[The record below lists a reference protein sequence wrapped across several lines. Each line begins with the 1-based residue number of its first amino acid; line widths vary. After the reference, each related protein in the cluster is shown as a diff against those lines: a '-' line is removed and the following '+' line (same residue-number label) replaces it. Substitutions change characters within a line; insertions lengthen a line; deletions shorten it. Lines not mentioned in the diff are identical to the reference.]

1 MEHPVL
7 INRNRADRKTAGPV
21 GSMHCSALPSS
32 WTVGNCSAAFSLKKY
47 THLMYKRIKHP
58 YPTDAHHKLTEF
70 LSCSRMSRR
79 SVHVVVELAKW
90 VVVEIE
96 SVIGGC
102 KLVGIKRTI
111 NRYHLRR
118 LHFFQLT
125 STSSEAVVNPSNV
138 QQVVMVVVE

>member
-1 MEHPVL
+1 MRSL
-7 INRNRADRKTAGPV
+7 LLQSGL
-21 GSMHCSALPSS
+21 SA
-32 WTVGNCSAAFSLKKY
+32 SAVWLSQPEKI

-58 YPTDAHHKLTEF
+58 YPTDAHHQLTEF

-79 SVHVVVELAKW
+79 SAQVVVELAKW

-102 KLVGIKRTI
+102 KLVGRERTI
-111 NRYHLRR
+111 DRHHLHR

-125 STSSEAVVNPSNV
+125 NTSSNAVV
-138 QQVVMVVVE
+138 

>member
-1 MEHPVL
+1 
-7 INRNRADRKTAGPV
+7 
-21 GSMHCSALPSS
+21 
-32 WTVGNCSAAFSLKKY
+32 
-47 THLMYKRIKHP
+47 
-58 YPTDAHHKLTEF
+58 
-70 LSCSRMSRR
+70 MSRR

-111 NRYHLRR
+111 DRDHLRR

-125 STSSEAVVNPSNV
+125 STSSKAVVNPSNV
-138 QQVVMVVVE
+138 QQVAMVVVEQPSVVVVVEWNCQVESVVQRCRRRCQGRCGR